1 MHRHFIF
8 VTFISCLS
16 LVRTV
21 TTLRTGWP
29 GTHGSTYPAGVRIVD
44 FVPKSKL
51 VLKSIQSSV
60 PWVEWA
66 VTPWLSWPA
75 VCTQYTMLRTCLH
88 PHESSMLLPAL
99 MANARLFIKLEAHK
113 NYLKA
118 ILLLF
123 KGHLAVIPLKKDK
136 QFTYNVTFA

>member
-1 MHRHFIF
+1 
-8 VTFISCLS
+8 
-16 LVRTV
+16 
-21 TTLRTGWP
+21 
-29 GTHGSTYPAGVRIVD
+29 
-44 FVPKSKL
+44 
-51 VLKSIQSSV
+51 
-60 PWVEWA
+60 
-66 VTPWLSWPA
+66 
-75 VCTQYTMLRTCLH
+75 
-88 PHESSMLLPAL
+88 MLLPAL